1 MASWRTNVAIVNIMP
16 RIIACVNRKC
26 CLWQHRCVTLGV
38 MDAKPD
44 TYHHGNLKSALLKAA
59 FKLIE
64 KAGGERFTLREVAR
78 KARVSHNA
86 PYRHFPSKESLLAT
100 LATESLRQLHQAL
113 RATVDECS
121 EPDTRLHVAAL
132 AYLRFALKNPSRFN
146 VMFHSTFDRNAY
158 PDYVAAYTGLLG
170 LLAEL
175 IQQHRDF
182 ATPTETAGEL
192 VWASIHGIA
201 ELGLAGRLRHGSQ
214 PELEQLANAA
224 TSALLAGLR

>member
-1 MASWRTNVAIVNIMP
+1 
-16 RIIACVNRKC
+16 
-26 CLWQHRCVTLGV
+26 

-44 TYHHGNLKSALLKAA
+44 KYHHGNLKSALLKAA

-64 KAGGERFTLREVAR
+64 KAGVERFTLREVAR
-78 KARVSHNA
+78 KAGVSHNA
-86 PYRHFPSKESLLAT
+86 PYRHFPSKESLFAT
-100 LATESLRQLHQAL
+100 LATESFRQLHQTL
-113 RATVDECS
+113 RATMDEFA
-121 EPDTRLHVAAL
+121 EPATRLHGAAI

-146 VMFHSTFDRNAY
+146 VMFHSTFDREAH
-158 PDYVAAYTGLLG
+158 PEYVAAYTGLLA

-175 IQQHRDF
+175 IEQHRDL

-214 PELEQLANAA
+214 PELERLAGSA
-224 TSALLAGLR
+224 TSALLAGMR